1 MSSILGQKLGNYYDE
16 SAAKAAEA
24 IAAVTEKVYLHCYL
38 GMHRIQVVRENL
50 TKLGIAAGMYTVS
63 KGERQESRVLLDTA
77 AAAFAAGRYPEAM
90 DALAK
95 IGPRDMTPDAL
106 LLRAWCHFR
115 MNQVTE
121 AKSIFTTILAD
132 STDNPSANTGLGYC
146 FLREGDFVRAEQCF
160 AKAVAKEPKNADALG
175 GLGLALY
182 RAGRLEDAGRNL
194 EASIKIAPNAE
205 LQAILDQI
213 RNRQ

>member
-1 MSSILGQKLGNYYDE
+1 
-16 SAAKAAEA
+16 
-24 IAAVTEKVYLHCYL
+24 
-38 GMHRIQVVRENL
+38 
-50 TKLGIAAGMYTVS
+50 
-63 KGERQESRVLLDTA
+63 
-77 AAAFAAGRYPEAM
+77 
-90 DALAK
+90 
-95 IGPRDMTPDAL
+95 
-106 LLRAWCHFR
+106 
-115 MNQVTE
+115 
-121 AKSIFTTILAD
+121 
-132 STDNPSANTGLGYC
+132 LGYC

-194 EASIKIAPNAE
+194 EASIKIVPNAE